1 MLNKFFK
8 GHMKT
13 FLAIIWFVF
22 TFSLVAWW
30 WIFFLLKIE
39 SSSPTHRMFV
49 WEGSILLGTILI
61 GGAALVIFSY
71 RDQKRHQRLRFFFST
86 FSHDIKTSI
95 ARLRLQAE
103 VLEEDQQSNNPV
115 LKRLVEDIRRL
126 DLQLENSL
134 FLATL
139 EDSTALL
146 QEKVSLSQL
155 LSTLRN
161 DFPELSLELERDALI
176 QGDRRALISIFRNLL
191 QNSVL
196 HGKATEVKIA
206 VKSLSPNS
214 LELIIADNGQ
224 GFKGFLPKLGSE
236 ILISQDSR
244 GNGIG
249 LLISKRLL
257 NRMGGNLSFE
267 SKENEGFKSHLNI
280 GGTLA

>member
-1 MLNKFFK
+1 
-8 GHMKT
+8 
-13 FLAIIWFVF
+13 
-22 TFSLVAWW
+22 
-30 WIFFLLKIE
+30 
-39 SSSPTHRMFV
+39 MFV
-49 WEGSILLGTILI
+49 WEGSILLGTIMI

-103 VLEEDQQSNNPV
+103 VLEEDPQSNNPV

-139 EDSTALL
+139 EDHAALL

-161 DFPELSLELERDALI
+161 DFPELSLELEKDALI

-206 VKSLSPNS
+206 VRSSAPNT

-280 GGTLA
+280 GGTLT